1 MPALHADCHR
11 RSAVGLALTQERG
24 KRMGILDSLFKSKKS
39 QPSLEEP
46 TWELVEK
53 QLSVDHQKYQV
64 RIKKGGRELYAED
77 FFQAAKTPGDL
88 AFSRFFLLNE
98 NPPKPHFSPSLK
110 AAVDWFNGRKR
121 PKDGYDTIWWGDQ
134 FTYECA
140 ICQAKRVVPLRITQ
154 VERLTVTSAIP
165 TSREIVGWRVIE
177 VESALTGRG
186 IPTKKLDKYKILSVV
201 KWHQFPNRYLCGN
214 CARKLAEVGRE
225 SEVAESFVFEVE

>member
-1 MPALHADCHR
+1 
-11 RSAVGLALTQERG
+11 
-24 KRMGILDSLFKSKKS
+24 MGILDSLFKSKKS
-39 QPSLEEP
+39 KPSPEEP
-46 TWELVEK
+46 AWEIVEK

-77 FFQAAKTPGDL
+77 FFQAAKTPEDL

-110 AAVDWFNGRKR
+110 AALDWFKGRKQ
-121 PKDGYDTIWWGDQ
+121 PKDGYDSIWWGDR
-134 FTYECA
+134 FTYECV

-165 TSREIVGWRVIE
+165 TPRQIVGWRVAE
-177 VESALTGRG
+177 VDSELTGKG
-186 IPTKKLDKYKILSVV
+186 IPTKKLYDNKTLPVV

-214 CARKLAEVGRE
+214 CARKLAEVGRK
-225 SEVAESFVFEVE
+225 SEVEESFVFEVE